1 VLAID
6 EKLLRELSDTRP
18 STRNEAYANLRE
30 YCRRIAG
37 LVAWQASGID
47 RDELTQEAIGK
58 IIQVG
63 GCSNYNPSL
72 SSPGNYINMIMRR
85 TCISMLRAREAR
97 IKSGHLEDYAIQ
109 SPDERADYPTLD
121 QIEQNSILRAAVDE
135 LEPIRRGIV
144 ELAYFRG
151 RSLSEVSKILRI
163 PLGTVKS
170 HLHKALTHLREALK
184 DGRLEQTLT
193 A

>member
-1 VLAID
+1 MLAID

-72 SSPGNYINMIMRR
+72 SSPGNYIHMIMKR
-85 TCISMLRAREAR
+85 TCISMHRAREAR
-97 IKSGHLEDYAIQ
+97 IKSEPLEDYAIQ
-109 SPDERADYPTLD
+109 GPDERTDYTTLD
-121 QIEQNSILRAAVDE
+121 QKEQNSILRAAVDE
-135 LEPIRRGIV
+135 LEPIRRDIV

-151 RSLSEVSKILRI
+151 RSLSEVSRTLRI
-163 PLGTVKS
+163 PIGTVKS
-170 HLHKALTHLREALK
+170 HLNRALTQLRKALK